1 MADTMLWKLRPAGA
15 TDLRNVNRV
24 IESAI
29 DTWQLPARV
38 KRLSKP
44 VYRYSEH
51 DLDFLDLVVA
61 EANDG
66 TIIGVAAWEQAEPD
80 DAPAGR
86 SALLLHGIYVASDHH
101 RKGVGTRLFETA
113 EKAACSRGLDGVLVK
128 AQPGAQEFF
137 LALGLDGVPVDDHRR
152 DYPHRFWKPVNGVR
166 DAAHGDPTAG
176 IIDTKVNRVF
186 RRS

>member
-1 MADTMLWKLRPAGA
+1 MTADTILWKLRPAGA
-15 TDLRNVNRV
+15 TDLRQVNRL
-24 IESAI
+24 IETAI
-29 DTWQLPARV
+29 DTWRLPARV

-44 VYRYSEH
+44 VYLYSKY
-51 DLDFLDLVVA
+51 DLDFLELVVA

-66 TIIGVAAWEQAEPD
+66 NIIGVAAWEQAEPH

-86 SALLLHGIYVASDHH
+86 SALLLHGIYVAPDHH

-137 LALGLDGVPVDDHRR
+137 FALGLDRVPVEDQRR
-152 DYPHRFWKPVNGVR
+152 DYPHRFWKSVSVS
-166 DAAHGDPTAG
+166 DAAHGG
-176 IIDTKVNRVF
+176 CGRHWFRDTG
-186 RRS
+186 

>member
-1 MADTMLWKLRPAGA
+1 MANTMPWKLRQAGA
-15 TDLRNVNRV
+15 SDLGKVNRV
-24 IESAI
+24 IETAI

-61 EANDG
+61 EAEDG
-66 TIIGVAAWEQAEPD
+66 GIVGVAAWEQAEPG

-86 SALLLHGIYVASDHH
+86 SALLLHGIYVAPDQR
-101 RKGVGTRLFETA
+101 RKGVGTQLFELT
-113 EKAACSRGLDGVLVK
+113 EKAASSRGLDGVLVK

-137 LALGLDGVPVDDHRR
+137 FALGLERVPVEDHRR
-152 DYPHRFWKPVNGVR
+152 DYSHRFWKPVNGAS
-166 DAAHGDPTAG
+166 DAAHGESG
-176 IIDTKVNRVF
+176 
-186 RRS
+186 RSNH